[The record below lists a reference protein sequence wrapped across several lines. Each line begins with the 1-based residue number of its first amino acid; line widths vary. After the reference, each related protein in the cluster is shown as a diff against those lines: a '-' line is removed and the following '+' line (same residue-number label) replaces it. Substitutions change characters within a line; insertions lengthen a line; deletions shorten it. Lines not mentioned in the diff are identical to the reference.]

1 MKQLVIDAM
10 TNLNDTSENYLMESS
25 NIFEE
30 TKPVVSSNP
39 NDSNYLKILQFSDL
53 HLDLLYQE
61 VMNIT
66 YVVINF

>member
-1 MKQLVIDAM
+1 MKQVVRDAM
-10 TNLNDTSENYLMESS
+10 TNLDDTSENYLMESS
-25 NIFEE
+25 NMFEE
-30 TKPVVSSNP
+30 TKPVVSLNP

-66 YVVINF
+66 LL